1 MAANKAIR
9 LGPVAMSN
17 TVADIFNPPTLTGGT
32 NPPALSTT
40 LLVETGYFAKLNSHW
55 TG

>member
-17 TVADIFNPPTLTGGT
+17 AVADIFKFVSSNNFIMVGDYV
-32 NPPALSTT
+32 S
-40 LLVETGYFAKLNSHW
+40 Y
-55 TG
+55 